1 MKKVYKLQM
10 FIILLLLVIIIFKSS
25 CLGAI
30 SEKFKFVI
38 DTIGIPRYNIYG
50 EEINENIYYT
60 YNVFSYS
67 TPENMFSITTNQR
80 FKAVLDKGKYYSNG
94 VRGEYYLLGRGYN
107 GNLIANVY
115 FPVDG
120 TPETTPDKWN
130 YTFMKGALESWH
142 DTSKYKYIEQ
152 LNYTKNSNLLFDTID
167 YSSNT
172 CNSYDLIEYNITP
185 QKIGLDKVMLNTCP
199 TWKTYG
205 VVTINRINNKGNIR
219 YATLAIKPMAANANV
234 KSNFKF
240 SGDTFMS
247 KVQDN
252 IALKINFGAS
262 AINLTDYAKEKQIK
276 SISSTLYI
284 NDKKISTVSGSKT
297 VSVDKNIY
305 YAVSRNMFSTPGKHI
320 LHVKVVSYL
329 YTDFSVDGLM
339 EDILEKDIEITVDE
353 KLIVPLSS
361 KDVYIQKKEDNKL
374 VVSPLVQ
381 TNITKNASS
390 YGFVE
395 KGRDVAI
402 KLNLNHDNINLENI
416 QVYIENNK
424 ADFTLLGKNEKFY
437 LLGINI
443 NTENNIT
450 LMTWD
455 YLRNK
460 LQNYFNIDFK
470 MIGNRVKEPCK
481 IEIFYDVLEKN
492 FSDVI
497 LIDLVDDYTKNIN
510 YIFENG
516 IINKDEIKKVYS
528 IEEL

>member
-1 MKKVYKLQM
+1 MKKVYKLQI
-10 FIILLLLVIIIFKSS
+10 FVILVLLVIIAFKNN
-25 CLGAI
+25 CFGAI

-50 EEINENIYYT
+50 EEINETIYYT

-67 TPENMFSITTNQR
+67 TPENMFNITTNQR
-80 FKAVLDKGKYYSNG
+80 FKTVLDKGKYYSNG

-130 YTFMKGALESWH
+130 YIYMRGAQESWN

-172 CNSYDLIEYNITP
+172 CNSYDLIEYDITP

-234 KSNFKF
+234 KSDFNFTG
-240 SGDTFMS
+240 STHIS

-252 IALKINFGAS
+252 IPLNINFGAS
-262 AINLTDYAKEKQIK
+262 AINLTDYATEKQIK

-284 NDKKISTVSGSKT
+284 NGQKISTVSGSKT
-297 VSVDKNIY
+297 VLVDKNIY
-305 YAVSRNMFSTPGKHI
+305 YTVSRSMFSTPGKHV

-339 EDILEKDIEITVDE
+339 EDVLEKDIEINIDE

-381 TNITKNASS
+381 TNITKNSNS

-395 KGRDVAI
+395 KGRDIAV
-402 KLNLNHDNINLENI
+402 KLSLNYDDINLEDI
-416 QVYIENNK
+416 ELYIDGNK
-424 ADFTLLGKNEKFY
+424 TDFTLLSKNKKFY
-437 LLGINI
+437 LLGVNI
-443 NTENNIT
+443 NNGNNIT

-460 LQNYFNIDFK
+460 FQNYFDIDFK
-470 MIGNRVKEPCK
+470 MVGNRIKSPCK
-481 IEIFYDVLEKN
+481 IDILYSVLGKSFNDV
-492 FSDVI
+492 V

-516 IINKDEIKKVYS
+516 IINKDEIRKVYS